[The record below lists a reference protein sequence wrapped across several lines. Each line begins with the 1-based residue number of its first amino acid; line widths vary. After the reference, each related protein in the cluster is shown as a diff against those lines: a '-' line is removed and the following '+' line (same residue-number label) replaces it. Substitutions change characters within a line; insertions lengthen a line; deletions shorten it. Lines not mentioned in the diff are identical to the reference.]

1 MSTTK
6 QDTTATWGDLIGMVG
21 RLVRVTPCA
30 GTITVPVSLTVA
42 DVSDQHTANGWAAF
56 TVSLVGT
63 AGDRLSHPGSYII
76 AVDQRRFPLTLA
88 WTTRQ
93 QPHQHYLATLVQ
105 PAVG

>member
-6 QDTTATWGDLIGMVG
+6 QDTTPTWGDLVALVG
-21 RLVRVTPCA
+21 RLVQVSPCA
-30 GTITVPVSLTVA
+30 GTIAVPVSLTVA
-42 DVSDQHTANGWAAF
+42 DVSDQRTANGWAAF

-63 AGDRLSHPGSYII
+63 AGDRLSHPGSYMI
-76 AVDQRRFPLTLA
+76 AVDQRRFPLTLS